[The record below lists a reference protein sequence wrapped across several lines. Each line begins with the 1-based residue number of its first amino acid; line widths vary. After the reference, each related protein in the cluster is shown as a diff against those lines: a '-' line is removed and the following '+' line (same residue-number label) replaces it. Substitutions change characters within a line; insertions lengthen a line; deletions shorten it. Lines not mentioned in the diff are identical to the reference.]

1 MVPTALI
8 KTESMHL
15 ASLLNIE
22 DIGSYRSATYFWE
35 R

>member
-1 MVPTALI
+1 MVPRALTE
-8 KTESMHL
+8 TESMYGV
-15 ASLLNIE
+15 SLLSIE